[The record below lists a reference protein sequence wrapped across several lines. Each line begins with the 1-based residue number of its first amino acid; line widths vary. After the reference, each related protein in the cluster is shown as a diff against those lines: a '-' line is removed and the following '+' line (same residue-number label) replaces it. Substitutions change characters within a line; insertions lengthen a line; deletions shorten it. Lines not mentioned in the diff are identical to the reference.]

1 MKRWVLCVALVSA
14 VLMKFPATRMIP
26 SATEAINS
34 KRQAFSQELS
44 FHVGI
49 IG

>member
-26 SATEAINS
+26 SATEAITLALA
-34 KRQAFSQELS
+34 RRAFAWLCYS
-44 FHVGI
+44 
-49 IG
+49 